1 LPTTSGPVQRQ
12 PTDQL
17 QAEALAKTGK
27 TASAGAIWL
36 NTSGDVLNSWT
47 VLEAR
52 RIQRAALQKKVDD
65 KEQRRQEAE
74 EEMLEDAQAV
84 YFKFCTHGEKKLNN
98 ADLKALVKFVVHLEG
113 RDDKSKISQYNN
125 RTKMLQRLQQCDVPW
140 TNYFKQSDSSDDES
154 SNDEES
160 DGGDT
165 SDDEEVLVGNASGGE
180 EASEHELEDGESAND
195 DSSYDE

>member
-1 LPTTSGPVQRQ
+1 M
-12 PTDQL
+12 
-17 QAEALAKTGK
+17 
-27 TASAGAIWL
+27 
-36 NTSGDVLNSWT
+36 LNSWT

-140 TNYFKQSDSSDDES
+140 TNYFKQSDSSEDES